1 MLSGKASW
9 IEQGISHR
17 SKQQL
22 QPDAYLS
29 SLLNLFLQFFWIKRL
44 LVKFQLEDAAV
55 VERYNSPVFYYPSQA
70 VYLVLQ
76 KQW

>member
-1 MLSGKASW
+1 MLLGKASW

-29 SLLNLFLQFFWIKRL
+29 FLLNLFLQFFWIKRL
-44 LVKFQLEDAAV
+44 LVKFQLEDVAV
-55 VERYNSPVFYYPSQA
+55 VERYN
-70 VYLVLQ
+70 
-76 KQW
+76 